1 MKNRLIIIGAG
12 GHGKVIADIAL
23 KNGYTDIAFCDD
35 HVSGDWFGCPVLGKI
50 KDIDNWNDGETD
62 FIIAI
67 GNNATRKTISEAV
80 KVPWI
85 TLVHPSAQIGVG
97 VEIGKG
103 TVIMAGVIL
112 NADTKIGQHSI
123 INSGA
128 VIEHDN
134 VIGDYVHVSPNAS
147 LGGTVSVGGET
158 HIGIGAVVKNNI
170 EISSKCTIGAGAVV
184 VKDILRGGVYAG
196 IPASPIQKK

>member
-23 KNGYTDIAFCDD
+23 KNGYTDISFCDD
-35 HVSGDWFGCPVLGKI
+35 QVSGEWFGCPVLGKI
-50 KDIDNWNDGETD
+50 KDIDTWNDGETD

-67 GNNATRKTISEAV
+67 GDNATRKAVSEIC
-80 KVPWI
+80 KPLWT
-85 TLVHPSAQIGVG
+85 TLVHPSAQIGAG

-103 TVIMAGVIL
+103 TVIMAGVII
-112 NADTKIGQHSI
+112 NADAQIGQHCI

-134 VIGDYVHVSPNAS
+134 VLSDYVHISPNAS
-147 LGGTVSVGGET
+147 LGGTVSVGAET

-170 EISSKCTIGAGAVV
+170 EIASQCTIGAGSVV
-184 VKDILRGGVYAG
+184 VKDILEEGTYAG
-196 IPASPIQKK
+196 IPASPIRKE

>member
-23 KNGYTDIAFCDD
+23 KNDYTDIAFCDD
-35 HVSGDWFGCPVLGKI
+35 NVGGVCCNYPVLGKI
-50 KDIDNWNDGETD
+50 CDLEKWNDGDTD

-67 GNNATRKTISEAV
+67 GNNAIRKNVSE
-80 KVPWI
+80 KYNVPWT
-85 TLVHPSAQIGVG
+85 TLIHPSAQIGTG
-97 VEIGKG
+97 VKIGTG
-103 TVIMAGVIL
+103 TVVMAGAII
-112 NADTKIGQHSI
+112 NADASIGEHCI

-134 VIGDYVHVSPNAS
+134 KLEDYVHVSPNAV
-147 LGGTVSVGGET
+147 LGGAVLIGPET

-170 EISSKCTIGAGAVV
+170 EIASKCTIGAGSVV
-184 VKDILRGGVYAG
+184 IKGIPDGGVYVG
-196 IPASPIQKK
+196 IPATPIRKE